1 MILAAVPDLM
11 FRSKI
16 SEAAKANGVEV
27 RFVRDPEAMLRE
39 APGASLVLVDLD
51 HDALR
56 EAVPQLKGR
65 VIGFGSH
72 VYPERLAV
80 CEEAMT
86 RGQFARRL
94 PELLT

>member
-1 MILAAVPDLM
+1 MIVAAVPDLL

-16 SEAAKANGVEV
+16 SEAAKLRGVEV
-27 RFVRDPEAMLRE
+27 KFVRDPESMLRE
-39 APGASLVLVDLD
+39 AAGATLVLVDLD

-56 EAVPQLKGR
+56 EAVPKLTTR

-72 VYPERLAV
+72 VYPERLAT
-80 CEEAMT
+80 CESMP

-94 PELLT
+94 PEILA

>member
-16 SEAAKANGVEV
+16 AEAAKAKGVEV
-27 RFVRDPEAMLRE
+27 KFVRDADSLIRE
-39 APGASLVLVDLD
+39 APAASLVLVDLD
-51 HDALR
+51 VDALR
-56 EAVPQLKGR
+56 EAVSRLSGR

-72 VYPERLAV
+72 VHPDHLAV
-80 CEEAMT
+80 CESMP

-94 PELLT
+94 PEILA